1 MRTIGLFLFFPP
13 PTHPF
18 SNDKLN
24 SIKTLQQAE
33 MALESETRWWYC
45 VQNILQETKRST
57 ELLTTFKNNLYTSDF
72 ERDRRL
78 FQNLYC
84 FQCRGLCQ
92 DKIGAINQ
100 LRSLSRE
107 LDQVLFAINDVLFR
121 KCLPAGPEITPPPSV
136 ENQDV

>member
-1 MRTIGLFLFFPP
+1 
-13 PTHPF
+13 
-18 SNDKLN
+18 
-24 SIKTLQQAE
+24 
-33 MALESETRWWYC
+33 MASDSETRWWYC
-45 VQNILQETKRST
+45 VQQLLQETKKST
-57 ELLTTFKNNLYTSDF
+57 ELLNNFKNTLYVSDP
-72 ERDRRL
+72 ERDRRI

-92 DKIGAINQ
+92 DKTGAINK